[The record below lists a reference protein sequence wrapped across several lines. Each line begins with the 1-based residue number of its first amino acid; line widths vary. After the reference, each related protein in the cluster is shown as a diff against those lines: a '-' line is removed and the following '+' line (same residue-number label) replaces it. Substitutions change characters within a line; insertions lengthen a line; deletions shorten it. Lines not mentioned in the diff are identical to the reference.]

1 MKTRAGAFLLL
12 LLAIVG
18 SRPLMAHGGG
28 VPQLVNEAAGPY
40 WVSVWTSPDP
50 LRVGQVHFTVSVAE
64 PGEGQQ
70 AGPPI
75 LGATV
80 RIRLSS
86 AEFEEAITAVA
97 RNEDSANRLFYEA
110 DVAVPAEG
118 RWRTTVFVTG
128 SEGSGQ
134 ADFDLQIQPSQ
145 GTNWF
150 LLGGLALLA
159 IGVLFLVRS
168 VRRRS

>member
-1 MKTRAGAFLLL
+1 
-12 LLAIVG
+12 
-18 SRPLMAHGGG
+18 MAHGGG
-28 VPQLVNEAAGPY
+28 VPQLVNEVAGPY

-64 PGEGQQ
+64 PGEGEE

-86 AEFEEAITAVA
+86 AEVEEAITTVA
-97 RNEDSANRLFYEA
+97 RNEQSANRLLYEA
-110 DVAVPAEG
+110 DATVPAEG
-118 RWRTTVFVTG
+118 PWTATVFVTG
-128 SEGSGQ
+128 TEGSGQ
-134 ADFDLQIQPSQ
+134 ADFDLQIQPAP

-150 LLGGLALLA
+150 LIGGGALLA